1 MPLNLKPLRLFLTS
15 FVVLLLLITAGGRR
29 LCQTTLAV
37 QSPAAQKRSPTE
49 ILEATADTGKQLLA
63 ALRQY
68 TYYAEVTIETVSQ
81 SDTITGKFYRF
92 SLISYDQ
99 DGNRQEKIV
108 ENTST
113 LPKDIYIGTSTAN
126 NLVRVY
132 QFFITPDAL
141 NQYEF
146 NYVGRERVD
155 ELNTYV
161 FDVEPKVKLP
171 DPEKSQERYLKGRV
185 WIDDQDLCIV
195 KVAGVALP
203 EPSAHRTP
211 RFETYY
217 QNHDKFW
224 FPNYATADDTIRMG
238 RYATRVIVK
247 VRFINYKKANA
258 NR

>member
-1 MPLNLKPLRLFLTS
+1 MPFNLKPLRLSLPS
-15 FVVLLLLITAGGRR
+15 FIVLLLLISEGGG
-29 LCQTTLAV
+29 LGCQMTMAWP
-37 QSPAAQKRSPTE
+37 SPPAQKRSPTE
-49 ILEATADTGKQLLA
+49 ILAATADTGKQLMA
-63 ALRQY
+63 AMRQY
-68 TYYAEVTIETVSQ
+68 TYSAEVTIETVSQ

-92 SLISYDQ
+92 SQISYDQ

-132 QFFITPDAL
+132 QFFITPDVL

-161 FDVEPKVKLP
+161 FDVQPKVKLP

-185 WIDDQDLCIV
+185 WIDDQDLCVV
-195 KVAGVALP
+195 KVTGAAVP
-203 EPSAHRTP
+203 EPSTHRTP

-224 FPNYATADDTIRMG
+224 FPTYATADDTIRMG
-238 RYATRVIVK
+238 RYTTRVIVK

>member
-1 MPLNLKPLRLFLTS
+1 MSQFLKPRRYFLTPL
-15 FVVLLLLITAGGRR
+15 VVLLLLMTMSGRPG
-29 LCQTTLAV
+29 CPTTRAWQSPSAQKQSPDEILAV
-37 QSPAAQKRSPTE
+37 AA
-49 ILEATADTGKQLLA
+49 ATGKQLLA

-68 TYYAEVTIETVSQ
+68 SYYAEVTIETVSQ

-92 SLISYDQ
+92 SRISYDAG
-99 DGNRQEKIV
+99 GNRQEKIV

-126 NLVRVY
+126 NLVAVY
-132 QFFITPDAL
+132 QFIITPEAL

-161 FDVEPKVKLP
+161 FDVTPKVKLP
-171 DPEKSQERYLKGRV
+171 DADKSQERYLKGRV

-224 FPNYATADDTIRMG
+224 FPAYATADDTVRLG
-238 RYATRVIVK
+238 RYTTRVIVN
-247 VRFINYKKANA
+247 VRFINYQKANA

>member
-1 MPLNLKPLRLFLTS
+1 MSHFQKPRHDFLPS
-15 FVVLLLLITAGGRR
+15 FIVLLLLMTMSGGPGCPATRAWQVPATQKPSPDEILAAAAETGRR
-29 LCQTTLAV
+29 LV
-37 QSPAAQKRSPTE
+37 
-49 ILEATADTGKQLLA
+49 A

-68 TYYAEVTIETVSQ
+68 TYFAEVTIETVSQ

-92 SLISYDQ
+92 SRIAYDAG
-99 DGNRQEKIV
+99 GNRQEKVV

-113 LPKDIYIGTSTAN
+113 LPKDIYIGTGTAN
-126 NLVRVY
+126 NLVAVY
-132 QFFITPDAL
+132 QFIITPEAL

-161 FDVEPKVKLP
+161 FDVKPKVKLP
-171 DPEKSQERYLKGRV
+171 DPDKSQERYLKGRV
-185 WIDDQDLCIV
+185 WIDDQDLCVV
-195 KVAGVALP
+195 KVAGEALP
-203 EPSAHRTP
+203 EPSAQRTP

-224 FPNYATADDTIRMG
+224 FPTYATGDDTIRMG
-238 RYATRVIVK
+238 RYRTRVIVK
-247 VRFINYKKANA
+247 VRFINYQKAAA